1 MPRKNRRIRDED
13 IARLWDVRQL
23 PMVLP
28 ATPDD
33 AAEPYPAEET
43 ADAA

>member
-13 IARLWDVRQL
+13 IARLWDVRDL
-23 PMVLP
+23 PVLLP

-33 AAEPYPAEET
+33 AAELYADET

>member
-13 IARLWDVRQL
+13 LAQFWDVRQL

-28 ATPDD
+28 ETPDD
-33 AAEPYPAEET
+33 AAELYADET